1 MGVATPSAA
10 APARGIDADQAGTI
24 LLQMRAIT
32 KRFPG
37 VLALSDVS
45 FDVRAGEVHAL
56 VGENGAGKSTLM
68 KILSG
73 VYERDGGEIIFKGS
87 PFNPKTPRQAQV
99 AGITTIYQ
107 ELNQVPYLSVTENIF
122 LGSELM
128 RGPFVDWPAMHRQA
142 SRLLAKLHLDI
153 DPHTQLDRLGVA
165 QQQMVEV
172 AKALHH
178 KADLIIMDE
187 PTSALSVREIEDLF
201 AIIRELQA
209 ANVAIIYIS
218 HHLDE
223 AFAVSNRITVLR
235 DGRYTGTY
243 PTIDL
248 NVDKL
253 IRLMVGRDLSDQFP
267 KEKAPRGEEVLS
279 VEGLNQGS
287 RLIDMNFSAYAG
299 EVLGVAGLVGAGRTE
314 LVRAIFGADPIDSGR
329 IFVNGRPVRVA
340 SPRDAIRHGIA
351 LLTEDRKQQGLVL
364 QMSTRDNI
372 SMAVLDRLTP
382 GVFTNQARESAL
394 AQNYISSMAIKTP
407 SQEQLAINLSGG
419 TQQKVVL
426 AKWMATH
433 PKVLIF
439 DEPTRGIDVGA
450 KVEIYKLINEFARQ
464 GVAILMISSELP
476 EVLGMSDRIMVIHEG
491 RIAGFLS
498 RAEATQER
506 ILELA
511 TGQEVPASL
520 AVVAQ
525 QVDQAILQAASAGE
539 SSTTSTAPPSAP
551 PSAAGPHRK

>member
-1 MGVATPSAA
+1 MGVQTPAAVADRAA
-10 APARGIDADQAGTI
+10 AANSLPSGAGAP
-24 LLQMRAIT
+24 LLEMRAIT
-32 KRFPG
+32 KHFPG
-37 VLALSDVS
+37 VLALADVS

-73 VYERDGGEIIFKGS
+73 VYARDGGEISFKGK

-107 ELNQVPYLSVTENIF
+107 ELNQVRYLSVTENIF

-142 SRLLAKLHLDI
+142 SQLLAKLHLEV
-153 DPHTQLDRLGVA
+153 DPRTQLDRLGVA

-187 PTSALSVREIEDLF
+187 PTSSLSVREIEDLF
-201 AIIRELQA
+201 GIIRELQA
-209 ANVAIIYIS
+209 AGVAMIYIS

-235 DGRYTGTY
+235 DGRHTGTY
-243 PTIDL
+243 PTSDL
-248 NVDKL
+248 DVDKL

-267 KEKAPRGEEVLS
+267 KEEAPRGPEVLR
-279 VEGLNQGS
+279 VEGLTQGE
-287 RLIDMNFSAYAG
+287 RLIDMSFSAYAG
-299 EVLGVAGLVGAGRTE
+299 EVLGIAGLVGAGRTE
-314 LVRAIFGADPIDSGR
+314 LVRAIFGADPVDRGR
-329 IFVNGRPVRVA
+329 IFIDGQELRVR

-364 QMSTRDNI
+364 QMSARDNI

-382 GVFTNQARESAL
+382 GVFTSQAKETAL
-394 AQNYISSMAIKTP
+394 AQGYIDSMAIKTP
-407 SQEQLAINLSGG
+407 SPEQLAINLSGG

-426 AKWMATH
+426 AKWMATQ

-464 GVAILMISSELP
+464 GVAVLMISSELP
-476 EVLGMSDRIMVIHEG
+476 EILGMSDRIMVIHEG
-491 RIAGFLS
+491 RIRGFLS

-511 TGQEVPASL
+511 TGQEVPAEL

-525 QVDQAILQAASAGE
+525 QVDQAILQAPPQ
-539 SSTTSTAPPSAP
+539 TAPRPS
-551 PSAAGPHRK
+551 GEQIRKE